1 MLPAK
6 VISGGQTGADQGAL
20 FAAKAAGIP
29 TGGTAPPSYVTEVGP
44 DFSLGARFGLI
55 AAHDYGYDYRT
66 ERNVIDS
73 DATLILSDRI
83 SAGST
88 LTLKLCKRHDKPVLM
103 LRPDLFNTGEIV
115 QFIRMNVK
123 KNGVLNVAGNR
134 ESVSPGIKNRVEV
147 LLQAVFHYLEQTP

>member
-1 MLPAK
+1 MHIAK
-6 VISGGQTGADQGAL
+6 VISGGQTGSDQGAL

-29 TGGTAPPSYVTEVGP
+29 TGGTAPRGFKTEFGCMPSLADKFGLVAANDDDYAVRTEV
-44 DFSLGARFGLI
+44 
-55 AAHDYGYDYRT
+55 
-66 ERNVIDS
+66 NVIDS

-83 SAGST
+83 SSGSAV
-88 LTLKLCKRHDKPVLM
+88 TLKFCKRHDKPVLM

-134 ESVSPGIKNRVEV
+134 ESVSPGIQKRVEAV
-147 LLQAVFHYLEQTP
+147 LQAVFHYLEQQS